1 MPPAAH
7 RLGDREPRST
17 FCIAT
22 DREGATTRLLIE
34 IRRVMQGTSSERRGA
49 ALAIACLYFLSGLTG
64 LVYEVTFSKYLSYV
78 FGATAYASSAVLV
91 AFMGG
96 LSAGAALAARWN
108 DRLERRYFFYG
119 AVEILVGCFC
129 AASPWL
135 FTAIGDV
142 YVALARA
149 LPASLPVLVV
159 VRWLL
164 ATSVVF
170 VPAAGMGATLPLLA
184 PAVGR
189 EGDARGLS
197 RLYALNILGGAA
209 GSLAAAYVVVPA
221 LGLGA
226 TMRAAALVNLAI
238 GATAMALGR
247 GARTRSADAPAFPR
261 EARATPSGGD
271 LDWAPYA
278 LAAGSGLLVFAAEVV
293 YVHMLALVIGTSVYA
308 FGLMLAIFLV
318 CLGFGAT
325 IAPRLFGR
333 TPWSAPLAAA
343 TAGLSLV
350 ATVPIWDH
358 LPGLFDAMAPYAT
371 TWALR
376 ETGRGAVAFIA
387 LVVPATA
394 MGTLFP
400 IVLRSVAP
408 RSDVGA
414 KVGRLTA
421 VNTLGSIAGSLASGF
436 VLLPRWG
443 SQTSMLAIA
452 MGYAALAVGS
462 ALSLGAPVKGRRGR
476 WLVIGA
482 GLATLVVASLTPRW
496 DLIKLTSGANVYFE
510 SGPEPDGI
518 EMVREDV
525 HGGVTTVVRS
535 GEMLTLYTNGKFQGN
550 NGYELEA
557 QRAFAHIPCLLA
569 ERHDRAFT
577 IGLGTG
583 TTAGTLAAYPFR
595 RIDVAEISPAI
606 AFAAEKYFANINGNI
621 FADPRFRL
629 LGEDGRNALLVSTD
643 RYDVIGIEI
652 SSIWFAGAGNVYS
665 REFYTIVR
673 SRLAPGGV
681 LQQWVQFHHMRRRE
695 LASVLAT
702 VRSVFAHVAL
712 YAHGNQGIIVAGD
725 KPLLISGERAGT
737 LAARP
742 AVAALLDGA
751 SLAALGGDLLV
762 MDEALDRFVA
772 DSARE
777 ARMTIEELWSTD
789 DNLYLEYATP
799 KNNVAGMPSIEQT
812 IDMVARYRPAD
823 LAADGVRR

>member
-1 MPPAAH
+1 
-7 RLGDREPRST
+7 
-17 FCIAT
+17 
-22 DREGATTRLLIE
+22 
-34 IRRVMQGTSSERRGA
+34 MQGISTERRRS
-49 ALAIACLYFLSGLTG
+49 ALAVACLYFLSGLTG

-96 LSAGAALAARWN
+96 LMAGAALVARWN

-119 AVEILVGCFC
+119 IAEILVGCFC

-135 FTAIGDV
+135 FAAIGNV

-149 LPASLPVLVV
+149 LPASLPVLVGL
-159 VRWLL
+159 RWLL
-164 ATSVVF
+164 AASVVV

-184 PAVGR
+184 PAVRGQ
-189 EGDARGLS
+189 GDRRWLS

-209 GSLAAAYVVVPA
+209 GSLLAAYAVIPT
-221 LGLGA
+221 LGLAA
-226 TMRAAALVNLAI
+226 TMHAAALVNIAI
-238 GATAMALGR
+238 GVVAIALGR
-247 GARTRSADAPAFPR
+247 GAKAHRVGAAEHGEASVSGAPPELDAAARGHAAPEKRTVLY
-261 EARATPSGGD
+261 T
-271 LDWAPYA
+271 

-318 CLGFGAT
+318 CLGFGAS
-325 IAPRLFGR
+325 IAPRIFGR
-333 TPWSAPLAAA
+333 TPFSAPLAAA

-350 ATVPIWDH
+350 ATVPIWDS
-358 LPGLFDAMAPYAT
+358 LPGFFDAMAPHAT

-376 ETGRGAVAFIA
+376 EIGRGAVAFIA
-387 LVVPATA
+387 LVAPATA
-394 MGTLFP
+394 MGALFP

-414 KVGRLTA
+414 EVGKLTA

-452 MGYAALAVGS
+452 VGYAALAFGS
-462 ALSLGAPVKGRRGR
+462 ALAAGAPANARVGR
-476 WLVIGA
+476 WLVMGA
-482 GLATLVVASLTPRW
+482 GLATLVVASAVPRW
-496 DLIKLTSGANVYFE
+496 NLVKLTSGANVYFE

-535 GEMLTLYTNGKFQGN
+535 GDMLTLYTNGKFQGN
-550 NGYELEA
+550 NAYELEA
-557 QRAFAHIPCLLA
+557 QRAFAHIPCVLA
-569 ERHDRAFT
+569 DRHERAFT

-583 TTAGTLAAYPFR
+583 TTAGTLAAYPFS

-629 LGEDGRNALLVSTD
+629 LEEDGRNALLVSTD

-665 REFYTIVR
+665 REFYAIVR
-673 SRLAPGGV
+673 ARLSPGGV

-702 VRSVFAHVAL
+702 VRSVFTHVAL
-712 YAHGNQGIIVAGD
+712 YAHGNQGIIVAGEN
-725 KPLLISGERAGT
+725 PLVMSRERAEA
-737 LAARP
+737 LARRP

-751 SLAALGGDLLV
+751 SLAALAGDLLV
-762 MDEALDRFVA
+762 MDEALDRFIA
-772 DSARE
+772 DSAKE
-777 ARMTIEELWSTD
+777 AAVSPEQLWSTD

-823 LAADGVRR
+823 LAVDQPRR

>member
-1 MPPAAH
+1 
-7 RLGDREPRST
+7 
-17 FCIAT
+17 
-22 DREGATTRLLIE
+22 
-34 IRRVMQGTSSERRGA
+34 MQGVPTEKRGP
-49 ALAIACLYFLSGLTG
+49 ALTIACLYFLSGLTG

-96 LSAGAALAARWN
+96 LSAGAALVARFSH
-108 DRLERRYFFYG
+108 RLERRYFVYG
-119 AVEILVGCFC
+119 TVEILVGCFC

-135 FTAIGDV
+135 FAAIGNV

-159 VRWLL
+159 LRWFL
-164 ATSVVF
+164 ATSVVA

-184 PAVGR
+184 PAVRG
-189 EGDARGLS
+189 EGERRWLS

-209 GSLAAAYVVVPA
+209 GSLLAAYAIVPA
-221 LGLGA
+221 LGLGG
-226 TMRAAALVNLAI
+226 TMRAAALVNVAI

-247 GARTRSADAPAFPR
+247 RAERSGDAAASVCDHDAGTAGRSPFDRLPDAHVAAPQRRTV
-261 EARATPSGGD
+261 
-271 LDWAPYA
+271 LYA

-293 YVHMLALVIGTSVYA
+293 FVHMLALVIGTSVYA

-318 CLGFGAT
+318 CLGLGAS
-325 IAPRLFGR
+325 IGPRIFGR

-343 TAGLSLV
+343 TAGLALV
-350 ATVPIWDH
+350 ATVPVWDA
-358 LPGLFDAMAPYAT
+358 LPGFFDAMAPHAP

-376 ETGRGAVAFIA
+376 ELGRGAVAFIA

-394 MGTLFP
+394 MGALFP
-400 IVLRSVAP
+400 IVLRSVAS
-408 RSDVGA
+408 RADVGA
-414 KVGRLTA
+414 AVGKLTA
-421 VNTLGSIAGSLASGF
+421 INTLGSIAGSLVSGF

-452 MGYAALAVGS
+452 VAYAALAFGS
-462 ALSLGAPVKGRRGR
+462 ALCAGAPAEARAGRFI
-476 WLVIGA
+476 VIGA
-482 GLATLVVASLTPRW
+482 GVSTLFVASMVPRW
-496 DLIKLTSGANVYFE
+496 NLVKLTNGANVYFE

-535 GEMLTLYTNGKFQGN
+535 GAMLTLYTNGKFQGN

-557 QRAFAHIPCLLA
+557 QRAFAHIPCLLT
-569 ERHDRAFT
+569 ERHERAFT

-583 TTAGTLAAYPFR
+583 TTAGTLAAYPFSH
-595 RIDVAEISPAI
+595 IDVAEISPAI
-606 AFAAEKYFANINGNI
+606 AFAAQKYFANINGDI

-629 LGEDGRNALLVSTD
+629 LEEDGRNALLVSTD

-652 SSIWFAGAGNVYS
+652 SSIWFAGAANVYS
-665 REFYTIVR
+665 REFYAIVR
-673 SRLAPGGV
+673 ARLAPGGV

-702 VRSVFAHVAL
+702 VRSVFAHAAL

-725 KPLLISGERAGT
+725 HPLVMSRERSDA

-742 AVAALLDGA
+742 AVAALLDRAG
-751 SLAALGGDLLV
+751 LAALAGNLLV
-762 MDEALDRFVA
+762 MDEALDRFIA
-772 DSARE
+772 DSAKE
-777 ARMTIEELWSTD
+777 AEVSLPELWSTD

-823 LAADGVRR
+823 VAVDHLRR